1 MKVVNLIDNK
11 DECDDARDIIN
22 ILYLKQ
28 RIKKLATENF

>member
-1 MKVVNLIDNK
+1 MMDSK

-28 RIKKLATENF
+28 RIRKLATENF